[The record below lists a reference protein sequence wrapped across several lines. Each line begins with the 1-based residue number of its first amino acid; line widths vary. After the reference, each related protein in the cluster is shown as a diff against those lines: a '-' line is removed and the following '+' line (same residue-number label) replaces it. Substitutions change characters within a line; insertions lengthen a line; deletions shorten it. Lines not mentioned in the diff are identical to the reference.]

1 MSYCQCEFTRNPR
14 AEPRQ
19 RRVGRRRGGR
29 GRKSEVQ
36 VGVGLRPVEAQCEI
50 KKSHPLPGETSVLET
65 TPKQLPPNLTNLG
78 RAPDETVMLH
88 TAKYRSRTLRVTT
101 KRLSNVQG
109 QT

>member
-50 KKSHPLPGETSVLET
+50 KKI
-65 TPKQLPPNLTNLG
+65 TPPPRRNVGPRNDPQTI
-78 RAPDETVMLH
+78 APKPDEP
-88 TAKYRSRTLRVTT
+88 RPRP
-101 KRLSNVQG
+101 
-109 QT
+109 